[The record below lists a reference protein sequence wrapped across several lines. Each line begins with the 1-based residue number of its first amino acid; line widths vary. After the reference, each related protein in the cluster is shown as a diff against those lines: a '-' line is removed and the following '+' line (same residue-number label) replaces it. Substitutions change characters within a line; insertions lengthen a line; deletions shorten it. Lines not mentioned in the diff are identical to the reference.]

1 MVKDPDARP
10 ATCNDHANGKCNEN
24 VLSFCHVMSDTLL
37 ANCGAALKFTLSPER
52 MSPVYSK
59 QDLYLRVS

>member
-10 ATCNDHANGKCNEN
+10 ATCNHAIGKCNEN
-24 VLSFCHVMSDTLL
+24 VLSLMSDTLQL
-37 ANCGAALKFTLSPER
+37 ANYGVALKFTLSPER
-52 MSPVYSK
+52 KSPVYSK